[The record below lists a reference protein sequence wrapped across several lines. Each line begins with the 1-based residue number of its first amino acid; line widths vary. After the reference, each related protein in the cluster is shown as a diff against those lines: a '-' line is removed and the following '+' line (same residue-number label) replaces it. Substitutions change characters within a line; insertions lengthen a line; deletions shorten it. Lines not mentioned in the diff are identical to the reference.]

1 MKTKTK
7 KKTFESPILRKIQK
21 VIEEHDKDIMKKH
34 KKKT

>member
-7 KKTFESPILRKIQK
+7 KKTFENPILREIQK
-21 VIEEHDKDIMKKH
+21 VIEEYDKDIMKKH